1 MSYFKNK
8 IIDVMEMLENT
19 GMDFDRVSQ
28 LSGLSVSEVA
38 EIAQD
43 YMGYD
48 FETMGV
54 AYD

>member
-8 IIDVMEMLENT
+8 IIDVMEMLEDI
-19 GMDFDRVSQ
+19 GMDFARVSQ

-38 EIAQD
+38 EIARD

-54 AYD
+54 ACD